1 MPTAASPIYP
11 VRAVA
16 STDELMGIAVAME
29 REAALRYDQLAAAM
43 AERGEHELAELFRFL
58 SEQESDHETGLGRW
72 AEREGRAAPVPA
84 RFAWTMPEAFVD
96 PAAAATVLTPYGALA
111 VALANEERAFTFYA
125 YLAALAP
132 GEDIRRRAK
141 ALAREELAH
150 VRQLRAMRR
159 RALHG
164 GRRAPRGP
172 KPARDL
178 AQFGQAVTAT
188 EAGAASL
195 DEAAARIFAAAG
207 HTDAAAVLAAQAEA
221 ARARGQRFG
230 ALPAVPEPVLMEPGA
245 ALRRCLRNAE
255 DAAALYLATAG
266 EAIDDALVQAAETL
280 AAEAVARLAALC
292 PLAETLTGAA
302 VRSS

>member
-1 MPTAASPIYP
+1 MPAAATPIYP

-16 STDELMGIAVAME
+16 SIDELMGIAVAME
-29 REAALRYDQLAAAM
+29 REAALRYGQLADAM
-43 AERGEHELAELFRFL
+43 AERGEHELAGLFRFL

-96 PAAAATVLTPYGALA
+96 RTAAAQVLTPYGALA

-132 GEDIRRRAK
+132 GDELRHRAE

-178 AQFGQAVTAT
+178 AQLGQAVTAT
-188 EAGAASL
+188 EAMAASL
-195 DEAAARIFAAAG
+195 DDAAARSLAAAG
-207 HTDAAAVLAAQAEA
+207 HAAAAAVLSAQAEA
-221 ARARGQRFG
+221 ARARGRRFG
-230 ALPAVPEPVLMEPGA
+230 VLPQVPEPVQMEPA
-245 ALRRCLRNAE
+245 TALRRCLRNAE

-266 EAIDDALVQAAETL
+266 EALDEALVQAAETL

-292 PLAETLTGAA
+292 PLTETVAGRAG
-302 VRSS
+302 RSP